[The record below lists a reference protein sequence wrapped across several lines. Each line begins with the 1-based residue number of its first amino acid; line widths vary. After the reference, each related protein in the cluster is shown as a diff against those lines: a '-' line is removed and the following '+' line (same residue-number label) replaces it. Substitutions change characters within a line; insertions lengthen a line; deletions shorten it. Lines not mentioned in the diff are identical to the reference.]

1 MTTEQLNGG
10 SEPSAMERAKKN
22 LVYAGIISIIM
33 FFGGLTSA
41 YIVSKG
47 SSFWVK
53 APMPLAFWIS
63 TGVLLLSSFC
73 IFLAVRAAQKQK
85 LKAVQGLTFATF
97 ILGVIFILMQF
108 KGYGELIDKGIFAA
122 NNHILVTNGRY
133 GDYFEVKMDS
143 HFIEVEGNRFLKE
156 GRDLNPNEMKA
167 YKAFMSQFLELKS
180 GEAFRVKHSARF
192 VLYHENKPMSVVDG
206 KLFKSDSTSMSLVEQ
221 MRLKDLAVHVRDER
235 GDFFVKGNLGE
246 DFDIYY
252 KGKKL
257 EYVNRE
263 LRLNGTKLSPYLQ
276 LKAMES
282 ADTASSY
289 LYIITFAHLLHVFIT
304 LFFMLRLTYLS
315 FSGKILQNN
324 AISLRVGAIFWHFLD
339 FLWIFLLLFLL
350 FIH

>member
-1 MTTEQLNGG
+1 MTEVKNEGQE
-10 SEPSAMERAKKN
+10 SRAMESAKKN
-22 LVYAGIISIIM
+22 LVYAGIVSIIM

-63 TGVLLLSSFC
+63 TGVLLVSSIC
-73 IFLAVRAAQKQK
+73 IYLAVRAAKKQS
-85 LKAVQGLTFATF
+85 LKAVQAYTLATF
-97 ILGVIFILMQF
+97 LLGIVFILMQF
-108 KGYGELIDKGIFAA
+108 RAYGELIDKGIFAA

-133 GDYFEVKMDS
+133 GDYFEVKMNQ
-143 HFIEVEGNRFLKE
+143 HFIEVQGNRFMTE
-156 GRDLNPNEMKA
+156 GRELSREEMDD
-167 YKAFMSQFLELKS
+167 YKKFMSQFLELRS
-180 GEAFRVKHSARF
+180 GEDYRVSTNSRF
-192 VLYHENKPMSVVDG
+192 VLYNEHRPMPMLEG
-206 KLFKSDSTSMSLVEQ
+206 RLLNPDSTSMSLVEQ

-235 GDFFVKGNLGE
+235 GDFFVKGNLGK
-246 DFDIYY
+246 DFEIYY

-289 LYIITFAHLLHVFIT
+289 LYIITFAHLLHVLIT
-304 LFFMLRLTYLS
+304 LFFMLRLTWLS
-315 FSGKILQNN
+315 FTGKILRNN